1 MLIRVQEFVY
11 GDIIIKNKNQDEML
25 LSDNNGNTITISDGD
40 EIIWANNSIN
50 QAWINSGIITKIE
63 NDSDRIL
70 VDNSSSISV
79 GGLAYLGILNKG

>member
-11 GDIIIKNKNQDEML
+11 GDIIIKNKNQDGIL

>member
-1 MLIRVQEFVY
+1 MLIHVINFVY
-11 GDIIIKNKNQDEML
+11 GNINIINKTSDEIT
-25 LSDNNGNTITISDGD
+25 LSDNNNTITIKVGD

>member
-1 MLIRVQEFVY
+1 
-11 GDIIIKNKNQDEML
+11 ML